1 MQTANTNLS
10 GEKSFEPKALTQRDD
25 TQQKLQDLL
34 LPDTPENIRASYL
47 TLAER
52 AKTTEF
58 DLLEEDIVVLD
69 TETTGL
75 SFKTCGL
82 IEISAA
88 KISGRE
94 VVERF
99 ETFVDPRKP
108 IPPEIVALTH
118 ITDEDVAKAPNAQI
132 I

>member
-1 MQTANTNLS
+1 MQTADTNLS
-10 GEKSFEPKALTQRDD
+10 GGKSFESEALTQRDD
-25 TQQKLQDLL
+25 TQQQLQDLL

-75 SFKTCGL
+75 SL
-82 IEISAA
+82 
-88 KISGRE
+88 RR
-94 VVERF
+94 VV
-99 ETFVDPRKP
+99 
-108 IPPEIVALTH
+108 
-118 ITDEDVAKAPNAQI
+118 
-132 I
+132 